1 MRQRL
6 LSPIN
11 DESFQRVPVEGGRGE
26 GVTAFPPADLEER
39 ENQ

>member
-1 MRQRL
+1 MTGYL
-6 LSPIN
+6 IMFGIFAAVTTLA
-11 DESFQRVPVEGGRGE
+11 G